1 MQQQLVSEFVI
12 NMSGNMVAKAK
23 AYGGAM
29 NRFAKKNS
37 RAMSI
42 VRNSTR
48 EASKALD
55 KIQNRYTG
63 AATAFATG
71 TMVKGVADFDKII
84 RRMGTNAQMSDEQVA
99 SLRESIKAIA
109 DQDDIRIDMSLLAE
123 GVDELQSL
131 TGAAEFVQDNIRNL
145 GIAMQGFGV
154 DSKYAAG
161 LLAKFYEKGI
171 TKPQE
176 VLQTLDQL
184 FAQFAKGS
192 LSVADIAR
200 VAPSLFSIIQDKG
213 PEAIAQMGALA
224 QVFAKN
230 KSSAEEVVTSIQGVY
245 SSLTDKKNIE
255 FLKNQGV
262 NVFVKGTQNIKKPI
276 ELLNEVL
283 KAANYDRLKLQ
294 DIFTST
300 DMEGLSALL
309 DPKNRQLLDD
319 MAHGT
324 YELGYTQKAAEKNA
338 HGFYG
343 AMTRMNNQLL
353 AFADDNLAEPLNEL
367 ADAIGSLDSKTVKA
381 GLETLVTG
389 AALLGGALAVRG
401 TYRMGKGGYD
411 TLQQIFG
418 TGQKGPGKNGGFDL
432 GVQRVFVVNMKD
444 WSSNN
449 SLKPDMPESNR
460 KGGSRFRRLFSSAS
474 QIAKATTVGY
484 GLTMTPEFSPLSF
497 TRKEER
503 IAGLND
509 NEKMLVTPGILDV
522 WDEVKQL
529 FSSLQTLPTHP
540 ASPEGTSGY
549 VTGNYN
555 LPQPSTGYPAL
566 NGRIDVNVRT
576 SHDGRKPQ
584 VSVDVSGLPGQ
595 AMVN

>member
-131 TGAAEFVQDNIRNL
+131 TGNAVFVKDNIRNIGL
-145 GIAMQGFGV
+145 AMQGFGV
-154 DSKYAAG
+154 DAKVAAQ
-161 LLAKFYEKGI
+161 LIAQFYEKGI
-171 TKPQE
+171 TGGQE
-176 VLQTLDQL
+176 VEQTFDML
-184 FAQFAKGS
+184 FGQFAKGS
-192 LSVADIAR
+192 LNVSDIAR

-213 PEAIAQMGALA
+213 PGAIAQMGGLA
-224 QVFAKN
+224 QIFKKN
-230 KSSAEEVVTSIQGVY
+230 KGSAEEVVTSIQGIY
-245 SSLTDKKNIE
+245 SALANKQNIQ

-262 NVFVKGTQNIKKPI
+262 DVFVENTKDLKKPV

-283 KAANYDRLKLQ
+283 KAADYDRLQLQ
-294 DIFTST
+294 DVFSDT
-300 DMEGLSALL
+300 DMEGLSSLL
-309 DPKNRQLLDD
+309 KPENRKLLDD
-319 MAHGT
+319 MVHGT

-389 AALLGGALAVRG
+389 AALIGGYLTIRG
-401 TYRMGKGGYD
+401 GYRMGKGGYD
-411 TLQQIFG
+411 VMKRIFG
-418 TGQKGPGKNGGFDL
+418 TNKKGAGKDGAFDL

-460 KGGSRFRRLFSSAS
+460 KGGRFRRLFSSAS

-484 GLTMTPEFSPLSF
+484 GLTMTPEFSPISF
-497 TRKEER
+497 TRKEKR
-503 IAGLND
+503 TTGLND

-522 WDEVKQL
+522 WDEVKQA

-540 ASPEGTSGY
+540 TPPEGSSGY